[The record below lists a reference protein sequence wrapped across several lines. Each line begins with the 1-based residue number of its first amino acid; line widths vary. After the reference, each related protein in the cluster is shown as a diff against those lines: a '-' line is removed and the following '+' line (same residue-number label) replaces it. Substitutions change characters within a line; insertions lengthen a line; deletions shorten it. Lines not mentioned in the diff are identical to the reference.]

1 MSPPSTT
8 RPISPPSRRGS
19 TIETPPASTF
29 LRKIAADRRRSVAEA
44 RLRAPLP
51 TLWDAARARGAVRD
65 VPALLRRRPESG
77 HAVIAEVKRRSP
89 SRGPIRPDL
98 DPVTIARAYE
108 SAGAFAIS
116 VLTEPDHFGGAAAD
130 LAAVREAVELP
141 ILYKDFVVDP
151 YQLWEARAAGA
162 DMVLLIVALLGVETG
177 RYVRLAR
184 EVGLEPLVEVH
195 RAAELE
201 VALAAG
207 ARLVGVNNRDLDTFV
222 TDLSVGRRLLPGV
235 PEGVVAVSESGLR
248 RREDL
253 DELAGYGAEVFLVG
267 EALLRAPDPGAA
279 LAELVDGRADRR
291 RTAHRRGSP
300 TPAVS
305 PAGTVVSFGV
315 GGVAVVGAGA
325 SAAERGRYGPFG
337 GRYVA
342 ETLVPALE
350 ELEVALD
357 EAGADAGFWDEYRSL
372 LRDYV
377 GRPTPLTFASRLT
390 EEVGGARIFLKREDL
405 CHTGAHKINNCLG
418 QALLA
423 RRMGKRRVIAETGA
437 GQHGV
442 ATATAAA
449 LFGLECAVFMGEE
462 DVRRQAGNVE
472 RMRLLGAE
480 VVPVASG
487 SRTLKDAM
495 NEAIRRWVAEV
506 ETTFY
511 MIGSVAGP
519 HPYPRMVRDFQRVIG
534 DEARGQCLDAVG
546 RLPEAVVA
554 CIGGGSNAMGLFT
567 AFREDPGV
575 QLVAVEA
582 AGEGIETGRHA
593 AAIAAGRVGVLHGQR
608 SYLLQDDDGQVIE
621 AHSLSAGL
629 DYPGVGPEVAWLA
642 LSGRARVLSATDEEA
657 LAAFHQLARSE
668 GILPALESSHALA
681 RLDDVAGGLSRD
693 AAVVVNL
700 SGRGDKDLATV
711 LAARGVQGAAEDP
724 FGAGQLHP
732 VAPEREGAS

>member
-1 MSPPSTT
+1 MSPPSRT
-8 RPISPPSRRGS
+8 GS

-29 LRKIAADRRRSVAEA
+29 LRRIAADRRRSVAEA
-44 RLRAPLP
+44 RRRAPLP
-51 TLWDAARARGAVRD
+51 TLWDAARARGPARD
-65 VPALLRRRPESG
+65 VPALLRCRSEGG
-77 HAVIAEVKRRSP
+77 HVVMAEVKRRSP
-89 SRGPIRPDL
+89 SRGLIRPDL

-116 VLTEPDHFGGAAAD
+116 ILTESDHFGGAAAD

-162 DMVLLIVALLGVETG
+162 DMVLLIVALLGAETG

-201 VALAAG
+201 VALAVG

-253 DELAGYGAEVFLVG
+253 DELAGFGAEVFLVG
-267 EALLRAPDPGAA
+267 ETLLRAPDPGAA
-279 LAELVDGRADRR
+279 LAELVGPSTPAI
-291 RTAHRRGSP
+291 SP
-300 TPAVS
+300 T
-305 PAGTVVSFGV
+305 GTVVSFGV
-315 GGVAVVGAGA
+315 GGAAVVGAGA
-325 SAAERGRYGPFG
+325 SATERGRYGPFG

-357 EAGADAGFWDEYRSL
+357 EASADAGFWDEYRSL

-377 GRPTPLTFASRLT
+377 GRPTPLTFAARLT
-390 EEVGGARIFLKREDL
+390 EEIGGARIFLKREDL

-449 LFGLECAVFMGEE
+449 LFGLECVVFMGEE
-462 DVRRQAGNVE
+462 DVRRQASNVE

-480 VVPVASG
+480 VLPVTSG

-511 MIGSVAGP
+511 LIGSVAGP
-519 HPYPRMVRDFQRVIG
+519 HPYPLMVRDFQRVIG
-534 DEARGQCLDAVG
+534 DEARAQCLDAIG
-546 RLPEAVVA
+546 RLPDAVVA
-554 CIGGGSNAMGLFT
+554 CIGGGSNAMGLFS

-575 QLVAVEA
+575 RLVAVEA

-621 AHSLSAGL
+621 ARSLSAGL

-642 LSGRARVLSATDEEA
+642 LSGRARVLSATDGEA

-668 GILPALESSHALA
+668 GILAALESSHALA

-724 FGAGQLHP
+724 LGAGQLHP